1 MNENDLYA
9 LPNKKR
15 EEIEELEAEEE
26 RAMCCVDDEE
36 EKGKQEDIE
45 CIEDK
50 DANKDLPPGWEKH
63 EGMWKEWGYK
73 ETDKRNVCL
82 LQITKVPTTGI
93 LNRAQFNVSHHFGP
107 KNKRRNYGHQ
117 YYHHQILIN
126 ITNTKLLG
134 KLKAHFQVR

>member
-1 MNENDLYA
+1 MIKNKKFRSPESDTNKKTFIKDDSSPSETKTKSDEPEKKDKTEIRHIKGDMNENDLYA

-26 RAMCCVDDEE
+26 RAMCCDDDEE

-63 EGMWKEWGYK
+63 EGKK
-73 ETDKRNVCL
+73 DKKLSR
-82 LQITKVPTTGI
+82 
-93 LNRAQFNVSHHFGP
+93 FSF
-107 KNKRRNYGHQ
+107 
-117 YYHHQILIN
+117 LIP
-126 ITNTKLLG
+126 
-134 KLKAHFQVR
+134 FFFCFCR

>member
-26 RAMCCVDDEE
+26 RAMCCDDDEE

-63 EGMWKEWGYK
+63 EGTPYMSWYK
-73 ETDKRNVCL
+73 
-82 LQITKVPTTGI
+82 I
-93 LNRAQFNVSHHFGP
+93 S
-107 KNKRRNYGHQ
+107 
-117 YYHHQILIN
+117 
-126 ITNTKLLG
+126 
-134 KLKAHFQVR
+134 KAYI